1 MKSRT
6 VIAGL
11 AGVVLISSLA
21 VGVAAKKTPPPGPF
35 KVGFAGCPMF
45 HDVEGGCWTIKMKGS
60 TYEIN
65 GIKPQFDPKKRLGI
79 AGTGTWYPAQG
90 TVCMMAKP
98 LTKIQWRYTRQRCGG
113 G

>member
-1 MKSRT
+1 MEFRT

-11 AGVVLISSLA
+11 AGAILISSLA

-35 KVGFAGCPMF
+35 KVSFAGCPMY
-45 HDVEGGCWTIKMKGS
+45 HDVEGGCWTIKKNGS

-65 GIKPQFDPKKRLGI
+65 GIKAKFDPKKHLGI
-79 AGTGTWYPAQG
+79 AGTGTWYPGQG

-98 LTKIQWRYTRQRCGG
+98 LSKITWNYTKQTCKGG
-113 G
+113 